1 MKCLKNCRASRVAC
15 KDKDCRLWID
25 YKKDLNCT
33 YEAISKFESGMTLR
47 EVAKRLD
54 ISFVRVKQ
62 IEDKAMK
69 KLTKFAN
76 RMADE

>member
-1 MKCLKNCRASRVAC
+1 
-15 KDKDCRLWID
+15 
-25 YKKDLNCT
+25 
-33 YEAISKFESGMTLR
+33 MTLR